1 MKTEFTLAQLADPD
15 FARSNDILRKCV
27 HCGFCTATCPTY
39 LELGD
44 ERDSPRGRIYL
55 MQQMLESG
63 APAPASTVTHLD
75 RCLGCLSCMT
85 TCPSGVDYMHLLE
98 HGRAYVEETYNR
110 PLFDRGLRALLALL
124 LPRPKLF
131 RVALRAAR
139 YMQPLKSFLTGR
151 PRAMLEMAPASLPPA
166 SGLTARRLHEAK
178 GARRARV
185 ALLAGCAQKVL
196 SPEINDATIRLL
208 TRHGVE
214 VIVPQDAGCCGAMT
228 LHMGKEASGRAFAAH
243 NIRVF
248 AREMGGEGLDAVL
261 INTSGCGTTVKDYG
275 NLFAHDADLSLRE
288 EAKKVATIACDITE
302 FLERIDLQVTGEAA
316 HLSVAYH
323 SACSLQHGQKIVDA
337 PKALLRKA
345 GFRVADIPEGH
356 ICCGSAGTYNL
367 LQPELAGRLKARK
380 VANILKTSP
389 DVVAAGNVGCI
400 VQIAS
405 GLELPV
411 VHTVELLD
419 WASGGPRP
427 PALGGREG
435 V

>member
-1 MKTEFTLAQLADPD
+1 
-15 FARSNDILRKCV
+15 
-27 HCGFCTATCPTY
+27 
-39 LELGD
+39 
-44 ERDSPRGRIYL
+44 
-55 MQQMLESG
+55 
-63 APAPASTVTHLD
+63 
-75 RCLGCLSCMT
+75 
-85 TCPSGVDYMHLLE
+85 
-98 HGRAYVEETYNR
+98 
-110 PLFDRGLRALLALL
+110 
-124 LPRPKLF
+124 
-131 RVALRAAR
+131 
-139 YMQPLKSFLTGR
+139 
-151 PRAMLEMAPASLPPA
+151 
-166 SGLTARRLHEAK
+166 

-323 SACSLQHGQKIVDA
+323 SACSLQHGQRIVDA

-405 GLELPV
+405 GLELPGG
-411 VHTVELLD
+411 HTGEPLD
-419 WASGGPRP
+419 WAIGGPRP
-427 PALGGREG
+427 PARGGREG

>member
-55 MQQMLESG
+55 MQRMLESG

-75 RCLGCLSCMT
+75 RCLGCFSCMT

-98 HGRAYVEETYNR
+98 HGRAYVEETYRR
-110 PLFDRGLRALLALL
+110 PLADRAFRALLALL

-131 RVALRAAR
+131 RIAVGAAR
-139 YMQPLKSFLTGR
+139 CLQPFKSFLKGR
-151 PRAMLEMAPASLPPA
+151 LRAMLEMAPASLPPA
-166 SGLTARRLHEAK
+166 SELTARRLHEAK

-185 ALLAGCAQKVL
+185 ALMTGCVQGVL
-196 SPEINDATIRLL
+196 SPEIHDATIRLL

-214 VIVPQDAGCCGAMT
+214 VIVPQDSGCCGAMT
-228 LHMGKEASGRAFAAH
+228 LHMGNPQSGRAFAAR
-243 NIRVF
+243 NIRAF
-248 AREMGGEGLDAVL
+248 AREMAGEGLDAII

-275 NLFAHDADLSLRE
+275 NLFAHEADAKLRD
-288 EAKKVATIACDITE
+288 EAKKVSAIACDITE
-302 FLERIDLQVTGEAA
+302 FLERIDLHPLLELQD
-316 HLSVAYH
+316 LKVAYH
-323 SACSLQHGQKIVDA
+323 AACSLQHGQRVREA

-345 GFRVADIPEGH
+345 GFTVVDIPEGH

-367 LQPELAGRLKARK
+367 LESELAGRLKARK
-380 VANILKTSP
+380 AENISRVAP
-389 DVVAAGNVGCI
+389 DLVAAGNIGCI
-400 VQIAS
+400 VQIGSAVA
-405 GLELPV
+405 LPV

-419 WASGGPRP
+419 WASGGPKP
-427 PALGGREG
+427 PALMRSPAA
-435 V
+435 